1 MFASTH
7 KSKQYLLVA
16 LKVLILG
23 FTIGYI
29 YTKLSKNDI
38 QHYQEVIIEVFQKN
52 NYSFAYIIL
61 FLLLAAAN
69 WFFEILK
76 WEVLV
81 SKIQPISFSTSL
93 KQSLSALTISL
104 STPNRIG
111 DYGAKAFY
119 FKKELRKQILVL
131 NFFSNAAQMGI
142 TTLLGVFGLI
152 YMTLIYSIEYSFL
165 KILSLGI
172 GFIALC
178 ILGYVFKEQQ
188 LIIKGLSI
196 SKIIVYLKKIK
207 FSIKIKTVL
216 FSFFRYLIFCFLFY
230 QLVLF
235 FGVEI
240 SLLEAAPIIFSM
252 YLLVSIVPTIFI
264 FDVVVRGGAAVWLF
278 SLAGVPEI
286 PILCSVLTMWI
297 LNFVIPSLLGGIFM
311 FTYRPET
318 L

>member
-1 MFASTH
+1 MFASNH

-23 FTIGYI
+23 FTLSYI
-29 YTKLSKNDI
+29 YSKLSNNDT
-38 QHYQEVIIEVFQKN
+38 QHYQEVIIEVLQKN
-52 NYSFAYIIL
+52 DHSIAFIIL
-61 FLLLAAAN
+61 FLLLASAN

-76 WEVLV
+76 WKILV
-81 SKIQPISFSTSL
+81 SKIKNISFSTSL

-119 FKKELRKQILVL
+119 FKKEFRKQILVL
-131 NFFSNAAQMGI
+131 NFFSNVAQMGI
-142 TTLLGVFGLI
+142 TTLFGVFGLI
-152 YMTLIYSIEYSFL
+152 YMTFKYSIDYSFL
-165 KILSLGI
+165 KILSVCI
-172 GFIALC
+172 GFIALF
-178 ILGYVFKEQQ
+178 ILGFIFKEQQ

-196 SKIIVYLKKIK
+196 SKIIAYLKKIK
-207 FSIKIKTVL
+207 TSIKIKTIL
-216 FSFFRYLIFCFLFY
+216 FSFLRYLIFCFLYY

-240 SLLEAAPIIFSM
+240 SLFEAIPIIFSM

-278 SLAGVPEI
+278 SFAGIPEL
-286 PILCSVLTMWI
+286 PILYTVLSMWI
-297 LNFVIPSLLGGIFM
+297 LNFVLPSFVGGIFM
-311 FTYRPET
+311 FTYRPES